1 MAETATLNVRMDS
14 DTKRDFTAF
23 CDELGMSAS
32 SLMNVFAKT
41 VVRNQ
46 EVPFTMTTRAH
57 GQEFTRYRRIFPQSE
72 AELLDMLEGSADT
85 SLDSCVN
92 QQQGMASIEERMGW

>member
-1 MAETATLNVRMDS
+1 MTDTATLNVRMDS
-14 DTKRDFTAF
+14 DTKRDFSAF

-46 EVPFTMTTRAH
+46 EVPFPLTS
-57 GQEFTRYRRIFPQSE
+57 QPIDSLPERYRRIFPRNDE
-72 AELLDMLEGSADT
+72 ELFNDLAASSATPRDQ
-85 SLDSCVN
+85 CVP
-92 QQQGMASIEERMGW
+92 MADGLAAVKKRMR

>member
-1 MAETATLNVRMDS
+1 MAGTATLNVRMDA
-14 DTKRDFTAF
+14 DTKRDFSMF

-46 EVPFTMTTRAH
+46 AVPFPLTAQTISIP
-57 GQEFTRYRRIFPQSE
+57 ERYVRIFPESE
-72 AELLDMLEGSADT
+72 NDLVDMLSKSAAT
-85 SLDSCVN
+85 PLSQCVSAID
-92 QQQGMASIEERMGW
+92 GAAAIMERMEW